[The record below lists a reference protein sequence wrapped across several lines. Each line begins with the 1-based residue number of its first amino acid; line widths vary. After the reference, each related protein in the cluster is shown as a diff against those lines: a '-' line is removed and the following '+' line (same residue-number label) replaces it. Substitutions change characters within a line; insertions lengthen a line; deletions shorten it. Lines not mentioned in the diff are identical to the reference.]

1 MAQGKRN
8 AFGGAVRLAMIAGA
22 SSLLLLGCGRL
33 DFTQS
38 LLHPLQPIRFSKAQ
52 GVEVVSGA
60 STGEHTLLNGY
71 TVDASVGAIRDKLEA
86 TTPNGYTVY
95 NGVKGAIVSEQQ

>member
-1 MAQGKRN
+1 MKTSGKRK
-8 AFGGAVRLAMIAGA
+8 AFELALIAGIA
-22 SSLLLLGCGRL
+22 SLMLVGCGRL

-38 LLHPLQPIRFSKAQ
+38 LLHPLTPINSLSTAQ

-60 STGEHTLLNGY
+60 STGQKTVVNGY
-71 TVDASVGAIRDKLEA
+71 TVDASVGAIRDKLES

-95 NGVKGAIVSEQQ
+95 NGVKGAIVSDQSH